1 MKGLLHSLFGKMDTP
16 RYQYDAFISHAVE
29 DKLPIANELCARLEQ
44 AGLKIWY
51 SGREL
56 SVGDRVSESIG
67 AGLRKSRFGIVILSP
82 SYIQKNWTMRE
93 FYSLLAKE
101 EYEKVILP
109 VLFEITPEEL
119 LAKDITMADTFALRA
134 EKGMDYLVESL
145 TAVIGRDKGTPSVR
159 QQSGFGRF
167 KIAIMFA
174 ILLLA
179 GVGVP
184 AFLSLNKDDVES
196 QVAFSRDVAEQLLSE
211 RLRDLD
217 LKASAVLK
225 DHPYSLVSSGEQVAA
240 DADEYLDLKTHYRN
254 EYRLDNGFSK
264 VQSKKNVE
272 AALQVAFD
280 TMTLVSNY
288 KMSTGEV
295 SRAEVLQDGRTL
307 RYVHRNTSP
316 ASFDIKSMNEIS
328 KDIWEV
334 DVRFSNNIRL
344 IETMLFFPDL
354 NDKEPRKRHQ
364 VRIMATLPSEKY
376 LFRKSEGR
384 WVLEYFPK
392 SKEPDN

>member
-1 MKGLLHSLFGKMDTP
+1 MKGLLHSLFGKMDSS
-16 RYQYDAFISHAVE
+16 RYQFDAFISHAVE

-67 AGLRKSRFGIVILSP
+67 TGLRKSRFGIVILSP

-134 EKGMDYLVESL
+134 EKGMDYLVDSL

-159 QQSGFGRF
+159 KQSGVGKFRV
-167 KIAIMFA
+167 AIIFA
-174 ILLLA
+174 ILVLA
-179 GVGVP
+179 GAGVP
-184 AFLSLNKDDVES
+184 AFLSLNKNDVES
-196 QVAFSRDVAEQLLSE
+196 QVVFSRAVAEQLVLE

-217 LKASAVLK
+217 LKASAILQE
-225 DHPYSLVSSGEQVAA
+225 HPYSLVSSVEQVAT

-254 EYRLDNGFSK
+254 EYRLDNG
-264 VQSKKNVE
+264 
-272 AALQVAFD
+272 
-280 TMTLVSNY
+280 
-288 KMSTGEV
+288 
-295 SRAEVLQDGRTL
+295 
-307 RYVHRNTSP
+307 
-316 ASFDIKSMNEIS
+316 
-328 KDIWEV
+328 
-334 DVRFSNNIRL
+334 
-344 IETMLFFPDL
+344 
-354 NDKEPRKRHQ
+354 
-364 VRIMATLPSEKY
+364 
-376 LFRKSEGR
+376 
-384 WVLEYFPK
+384 
-392 SKEPDN
+392 